1 MDETKLGPCFA
12 DAQGNGMKKATEAW
26 NRRASMGDFISRE
39 AALKAFENA
48 DADVMEDYGD
58 GTSDWGFGR
67 ENIREILN
75 SVPTADVVPVRYG
88 RWECVYDDSTG
99 ETDIT
104 CSHCKNT
111 RTVNGCFV
119 STDGKSCYFEDD
131 YCPDCGSKMDLEGKT
146 DN

>member
-1 MDETKLGPCFA
+1 MSDY
-12 DAQGNGMKKATEAW
+12 
-26 NRRASMGDFISRE
+26 ISRE
-39 AALKAFENA
+39 AALTELQNPELFNVSPRFLQILRDLPA
-48 DADVMEDYGD
+48 ADVE
-58 GTSDWGFGR
+58 
-67 ENIREILN
+67 
-75 SVPTADVVPVRYG
+75 PVRYG

-131 YCPDCGSKMDLEGKT
+131 YCPSCGSKMDLEE
-146 DN
+146 

>member
-1 MDETKLGPCFA
+1 MSDY
-12 DAQGNGMKKATEAW
+12 
-26 NRRASMGDFISRE
+26 ISRE
-39 AALKAFENA
+39 AAQKAFENT
-48 DADVMEDYGD
+48 DADVCESYPD
-58 GTSDWGFGR
+58 GACDWGFGMK
-67 ENIREILN
+67 NIQEVIDGI
-75 SVPTADVVPVRYG
+75 PAADVEPVRRG

-131 YCPDCGSKMDLEGKT
+131 YCPSCGAKMDLEE
-146 DN
+146 